1 MRGLNRRQKRKMK
14 FEKKP
19 QMPQIKPRNPATEE
33 ELLEKIRELEYQR
46 IMIPKYPNPRF
57 VSQRI
62 ALTDTIQVYYKK
74 IELLKNAPKGKKPV
88 LLTTPFNTVVSKEVK
103 KR

>member
-1 MRGLNRRQKRKMK
+1 MERLNRRQKRRVK
-14 FEKKP
+14 FEKKT
-19 QMPQIKPRNPATEE
+19 QMSQIKPRNPATKEQI
-33 ELLEKIRELEYQR
+33 LEKIRELEYQR

-62 ALTDTIQVYYKK
+62 ALTTTIQVYYKK

-88 LLTTPFNTVVSKEVK
+88 LLTTPFNTVMPKEVK
-103 KR
+103 KK